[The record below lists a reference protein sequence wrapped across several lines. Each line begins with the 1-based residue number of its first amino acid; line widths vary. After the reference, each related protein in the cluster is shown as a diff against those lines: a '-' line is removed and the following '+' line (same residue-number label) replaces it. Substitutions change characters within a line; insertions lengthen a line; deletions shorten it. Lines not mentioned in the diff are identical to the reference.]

1 MKEVDMIIHATK
13 NLEEYRNS
21 VVFKQ
26 INIPVMQF
34 RDKSQQQQQQQQQG
48 AKGKKPA
55 QHPQHSQ
62 QHEQNV
68 PRPSGQFNQQSG
80 NPNVPTK
87 DKNAPRPPIFG
98 KKEEEKEFV
107 QKPIPPAPF
116 SGPKGPRTQ
125 PPVYEQ

>member
-34 RDKSQQQQQQQQQG
+34 RDNTQQQSQQGQ
-48 AKGKKPA
+48 KGKKPS
-55 QHPQHSQ
+55 QSQQ
-62 QHEQNV
+62 QHEQNA
-68 PRPSGQFNQQSG
+68 PRPPGQFNQPPG

-87 DKNAPRPPIFG
+87 DKNMPRQPIFG
-98 KKEEEKEFV
+98 KKEEEK
-107 QKPIPPAPF
+107 
-116 SGPKGPRTQ
+116 
-125 PPVYEQ
+125 

>member
-1 MKEVDMIIHATK
+1 MVAYLLFSNFLFETSMKEVDMIIHATK

-34 RDKSQQQQQQQQQG
+34 RDNTQRQQPQG

-55 QHPQHSQ
+55 QHSQ

-68 PRPSGQFNQQSG
+68 PRPPGQFSQPPS

-87 DKNAPRPPIFG
+87 DKNVPRPPIFG
-98 KKEEEKEFV
+98 KREE
-107 QKPIPPAPF
+107 
-116 SGPKGPRTQ
+116 
-125 PPVYEQ
+125 

>member
-1 MKEVDMIIHATK
+1 MVAYLLFSNFLFESSMKEVDMIIHATK

-34 RDKSQQQQQQQQQG
+34 RDNSQQQQQQG

-68 PRPSGQFNQQSG
+68 PRPPGQFNQPPG

-98 KKEEEKEFV
+98 KK
-107 QKPIPPAPF
+107 
-116 SGPKGPRTQ
+116 
-125 PPVYEQ
+125 

>member
-1 MKEVDMIIHATK
+1 MVAYLLFSNFLFETSMKEVDMIIHATK

-34 RDKSQQQQQQQQQG
+34 RDNTQQQQQQG

-55 QHPQHSQ
+55 QHSQHSQ

-68 PRPSGQFNQQSG
+68 PRPPGQFNQPPS

-87 DKNAPRPPIFG
+87 DKNVSRPPIFG
-98 KKEEEKEFV
+98 KREE
-107 QKPIPPAPF
+107 
-116 SGPKGPRTQ
+116 
-125 PPVYEQ
+125 